1 MSNIWEK
8 REMAAEFWW
17 GKTEG
22 EIPLG
27 ALMRKLEEYIG
38 I

>member
-1 MSNIWEK
+1 MP
-8 REMAAEFWW
+8 AEFWW

-27 ALMRKLEEYIG
+27 TLVRKLKEYIG

>member
-8 REMAAEFWW
+8 REMPAEFWL

-22 EIPLG
+22 EIRFG
-27 ALMRKLEEYIG
+27 THA
-38 I
+38 

>member
-1 MSNIWEK
+1 MP
-8 REMAAEFWW
+8 AEFWW
-17 GKTEG
+17 GKSEG

-27 ALMRKLEEYIG
+27 TLMRKLEEYIG

>member
-1 MSNIWEK
+1 MP
-8 REMAAEFWW
+8 AEFWW
-17 GKTEG
+17 GKTER

-27 ALMRKLEEYIG
+27 TLVRKLKEYIG